1 MRFTLDL
8 HIHSRFARAC
18 SPQLTLEN
26 IAITAQ
32 RKGVDIVGTGDFTH
46 PEWFKSIV
54 SELEEVKSSGLYR
67 HKKVP
72 AGALFILSAEV
83 SLVYRDGDKA
93 RRIHLVIHA
102 PNIAAVNKL
111 NKKLGEKYNLRADGR
126 PILGISAPEFVRLC
140 LEIDPRFIIYPA
152 HIWTPWYSV
161 LGSKLG
167 FNSLE
172 ECFKDQTINIYAYE
186 TGLSSDPPMN
196 WRVSALD
203 KFTRLSSSDAH
214 GLSNIGREATVMSL
228 AKTDYSSIYQVI
240 KNNRLSSGDDK
251 NGLVSTIEFF
261 PEEGTYHFDG
271 HRDCGYSCSPD
282 KSKKNNGICP
292 RCKRPL
298 VIGVASRVD
307 ELSDRPEGYKLKNAA
322 PYISLVGLSKII
334 AEALGVKNHQAI
346 TVTRIYDKMI
356 EDLGNELYILTEADT
371 SVLKKEYPKIA
382 PLIARMRTGKVHLS
396 SGYDG
401 QYGQVHLLNKPA
413 AVSAAKV

>member
-32 RKGVDIVGTGDFTH
+32 RKGVGIVGTGDFTH

-83 SLVYRDGDKA
+83 SLVYRDNDKA
-93 RRIHLVIHA
+93 RRIHLVVHA
-102 PNIAAVNKL
+102 PNIDAVNKL
-111 NKKLGEKYNLRADGR
+111 NKKLGEKYNLRSDGR
-126 PILGISAPEFVRLC
+126 PILGISAPDFVRLC
-140 LEIDPRFIIYPA
+140 LDVDPHFIIYPA

-161 LGSKLG
+161 LGSKSG

-172 ECFKDQTINIYAYE
+172 ECFKEQIINIYAYE

-214 GLSNIGREATVMSL
+214 GLDNIGREATVMSL
-228 AKTDYSSIYQVI
+228 ARTDYASIYQVI
-240 KNNRLSSGDDK
+240 KNNQLASGDDK
-251 NGLVSTIEFF
+251 NGLIATIEFF
-261 PEEGTYHFDG
+261 PEEGMYHYDG
-271 HRDCGYSCSPD
+271 HRDCNYGCSPEE
-282 KSKKNNGICP
+282 SKKNKNICP
-292 RCKRPL
+292 RCKHQL
-298 VIGVASRVD
+298 IIGVASRVL
-307 ELSDRPEGYKLKNAA
+307 ELADRPKGYKLENTA
-322 PYISLVGLSKII
+322 PYINIVGLRKII
-334 AEALGVKNHQAI
+334 AEALGVKNPQAL
-346 TVTRIYDKMI
+346 TVMRIYDKMI
-356 EDLGNELYILTEADT
+356 KEVGNELYVLTEADAT
-371 SVLKKEYPKIA
+371 RLKADYPKIA
-382 PLIARMRTGKVHLS
+382 PLISRMRTGKVRLVP
-396 SGYDG
+396 GYDG
-401 QYGQVHLLNKPA
+401 QYGQVHLLNKSA
-413 AVSAAKV
+413 LKLAVK